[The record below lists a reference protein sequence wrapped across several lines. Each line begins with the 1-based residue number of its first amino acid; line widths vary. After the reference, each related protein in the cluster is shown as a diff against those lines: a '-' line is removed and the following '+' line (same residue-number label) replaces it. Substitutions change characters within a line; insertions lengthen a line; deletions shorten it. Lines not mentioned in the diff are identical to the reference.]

1 MHHKVIN
8 NPTRDSK
15 MAVIARKLL
24 NAVITVA
31 FITSCADAG
40 DELRTQTAVS
50 GLDAGDGTLATVEQV
65 MATHGL
71 KGLSVAVID
80 DYQVSWSQEW
90 GVKSADDKDPVESDT
105 VFNIASI
112 AKPVTATLIAMLAEK
127 GLIDLDEPVSTYL
140 QRWQLPDN
148 EFTRSADIT
157 LRHLLTHTSG
167 ATQHGFKDFYSGDE
181 IPTLVDVLNGG
192 ELPDTE
198 KLDINFEPGSE
209 WRYSGGGYVI
219 AQIAVEDHLKKP
231 LAELAAKFIFRPLE
245 LTKTTMLRP
254 DEDGFP
260 DNAAKAHDENGAVIS
275 TGIPICPQISAS
287 GLWTTPTDMARFL
300 IEIQNAL
307 RSGASDVIS
316 PAVAKLVTTEV
327 MDGFGLGWALFE
339 PVGHMEAFSHGGA
352 NTGTGGRVYAT
363 IEGGNGIV
371 FFGNGPNDIREP
383 VLAMFRESIVD
394 AFGWRTP
401 GVIDKPDSERPK

>member
-1 MHHKVIN
+1 
-8 NPTRDSK
+8 
-15 MAVIARKLL
+15 MAVTGRKLL
-24 NAVITVA
+24 IALITVTFVMPYA
-31 FITSCADAG
+31 AAG
-40 DELRTQTAVS
+40 DDLRAQAAGK
-50 GLDAGDGTLATVEQV
+50 GLDAGDGALVTVEQA
-65 MATHGL
+65 MAMRGL
-71 KGLSVAVID
+71 RGLSVAVID
-80 DYQVSWSQEW
+80 EYQVSWSRAW
-90 GVKSADDKDPVESDT
+90 GIKSADDDGPVETDT
-105 VFNIASI
+105 VFNAASI

-181 IPTLVDVLNGG
+181 IPTLIEILNGG
-192 ELPDTE
+192 DLPDTE

-231 LAELAAKFIFRPLE
+231 LAELAAELIFRPLE
-245 LTKTTMLRP
+245 LTRTTMLRP

-260 DNAAKAHDENGAVIS
+260 EDVAKAHDENGAVIS

-300 IEIQNAL
+300 IEMQNAL

-316 PAVAKLVTTEV
+316 PNVAKLVTTEV
-327 MDGFGLGWALFE
+327 MEGFGLGWALFE
-339 PVGHMEAFSHGGA
+339 PVGYMDAFSHGGA

-383 VLAMFRESIVD
+383 VLAMFRESIID
-394 AFGWRTP
+394 AYGWRTTD
-401 GVIDKPDSERPK
+401 VIDGSESERPK